1 MEVKIM
7 KDGLVYL
14 IGGRND
20 YSKEIVFE
28 NAEKW
33 DFVVNRTLHDE
44 LTNVVDSDSIEK
56 WVENVEE
63 VIKEKLSEYGPFIE
77 LYIDVEGIGTVWL
90 IPAITHIVRSIY
102 DDEEFSGVFISLI
115 DFDGDN
121 YTCVPIKKFI

>member
-1 MEVKIM
+1 M

-44 LTNVVDSDSIEK
+44 LTNVVDSDSVEK

-90 IPAITHIVRSIY
+90 IPAITQLVRSIY
-102 DDEEFSGVFISLI
+102 DDEEFSGAFISLI

>member
-1 MEVKIM
+1 M

-44 LTNVVDSDSIEK
+44 LTNVVDSDSVEK

-102 DDEEFSGVFISLI
+102 DDEDFTGVFISLI

>member
-1 MEVKIM
+1 M

-33 DFVVNRTLHDE
+33 DFVVNRTLHNE
-44 LTNVVDSDSIEK
+44 LTNVQDSDSIEK
-56 WVENVEE
+56 WVENVES
-63 VIKEKLSEYGPFIE
+63 VLKEKLSEYGPFIE
-77 LYIDVEGIGTVWL
+77 LYIDVDGIGTVWL

>member
-1 MEVKIM
+1 M
-7 KDGLVYL
+7 KDGLVYF

-90 IPAITHIVRSIY
+90 IPAITHITRSIY

>member
-1 MEVKIM
+1 MEKE
-7 KDGLVYL
+7 GLVYF

-44 LTNVVDSDSIEK
+44 LTNVQDSDSIEK

>member
-1 MEVKIM
+1 M
-7 KDGLVYL
+7 KDGLVYF

-63 VIKEKLSEYGPFIE
+63 VIKEKLSEYGPFVE

-102 DDEEFSGVFISLI
+102 DDDEEFSGVFISLI

>member
-1 MEVKIM
+1 M
-7 KDGLVYL
+7 KDGLVYF

-90 IPAITHIVRSIY
+90 IPAITQLVRSIY

-121 YTCVPIKKFI
+121 YTAVPIKKFI

>member
-1 MEVKIM
+1 M

-28 NAEKW
+28 NAENW
-33 DFVVNRTLHDE
+33 DFVVNRTLYDE
-44 LTNVVDSDSIEK
+44 LTNVQDSDSIVT
-56 WVENVEE
+56 WVEHVEE
-63 VIKEKLSEYGPFIE
+63 AIREKKDNYGPSIE

-90 IPAITHIVRSIY
+90 IPAITHITRSIY

>member
-1 MEVKIM
+1 M

-44 LTNVVDSDSIEK
+44 LTNVVGSGSIEK

-77 LYIDVEGIGTVWL
+77 LYIDVEGVGTVWL
-90 IPAITHIVRSIY
+90 IPAITQLVRSIY
-102 DDEEFSGVFISLI
+102 DDEDFTGVFISLI

>member
-1 MEVKIM
+1 M

-28 NAEKW
+28 NAENW

-44 LTNVVDSDSIEK
+44 LSNVNGNDSISK
-56 WVENVEE
+56 WVEHVEE
-63 VIKEKLSEYGPFIE
+63 AINEKKDNYGPSIE

-90 IPAITHIVRSIY
+90 IPAITQLVRSIY

>member
-1 MEVKIM
+1 M
-7 KDGLVYL
+7 KDGLVYF

-63 VIKEKLSEYGPFIE
+63 VIKEKLSEYGPFVE

>member
-1 MEVKIM
+1 M

-90 IPAITHIVRSIY
+90 IPAITQVVRSIY

>member
-1 MEVKIM
+1 M

-90 IPAITHIVRSIY
+90 IPAITQLVRSIY
-102 DDEEFSGVFISLI
+102 DDEDFTGVFISLI

>member
-1 MEVKIM
+1 MEKQ
-7 KDGLVYL
+7 GLVYF

-28 NAEKW
+28 NAENW
-33 DFVVNRTLHDE
+33 DFIVNRTLHDE

-90 IPAITHIVRSIY
+90 IPAITQVVRSIY

>member
-1 MEVKIM
+1 M
-7 KDGLVYL
+7 KEGLVYL

-44 LTNVVDSDSIEK
+44 LTNVVGNDSIEK

-63 VIKEKLSEYGPFIE
+63 VIKEKLSEYGPFVE

>member
-1 MEVKIM
+1 M
-7 KDGLVYL
+7 KEGLVYL

-44 LTNVVDSDSIEK
+44 LTNVQDSDSIEK
-56 WVENVEE
+56 WVENVES
-63 VIKEKLSEYGPFIE
+63 VLKEKLSEYGPFIE

-90 IPAITHIVRSIY
+90 IPAITQLVRSIY
-102 DDEEFSGVFISLI
+102 DDEDFTGVFISLI

>member
-1 MEVKIM
+1 M
-7 KDGLVYL
+7 KKEGKEGLVYF

-77 LYIDVEGIGTVWL
+77 LYIDVDGIGTVWL
-90 IPAITHIVRSIY
+90 IPAITQVVRSIY

>member
-1 MEVKIM
+1 MEKQG
-7 KDGLVYL
+7 KEGLVYF

-28 NAEKW
+28 NADKW

-56 WVENVEE
+56 WVENVES
-63 VIKEKLSEYGPFIE
+63 VLKEKLSEYGPFIE

-90 IPAITHIVRSIY
+90 IPAITHITRSIY

>member
-1 MEVKIM
+1 M
-7 KDGLVYL
+7 KKEGKEGLVYF
-14 IGGRND
+14 IGGRSD

-63 VIKEKLSEYGPFIE
+63 VIKEKLSEYGPFVE

>member
-1 MEVKIM
+1 M
-7 KDGLVYL
+7 KDGLVYF
-14 IGGRND
+14 IGGRSD

-28 NAEKW
+28 NAENW
-33 DFVVNRTLHDE
+33 DFIVNRTLYDE
-44 LTNVVDSDSIEK
+44 LTNVQDSDSVEK
-56 WVENVEE
+56 WVENVES
-63 VIKEKLSEYGPFIE
+63 VLKEKLSEYGPFIE

>member
-1 MEVKIM
+1 M

-28 NAEKW
+28 NAENW

-90 IPAITHIVRSIY
+90 IPAITQLVRSIY
-102 DDEEFSGVFISLI
+102 DDEDFTGVFISLI

>member
-1 MEVKIM
+1 M
-7 KDGLVYL
+7 KDGLVYF

-102 DDEEFSGVFISLI
+102 DDEDFTGVFISLI

>member
-1 MEVKIM
+1 M
-7 KDGLVYL
+7 KDGLVYF

-28 NAEKW
+28 NADKW

-56 WVENVEE
+56 WVENVES
-63 VIKEKLSEYGPFIE
+63 VLKEKLSEYGPFIE

-90 IPAITHIVRSIY
+90 IPAITQVVRSIY
-102 DDEEFSGVFISLI
+102 DDEEFSGVFIPLI

>member
-1 MEVKIM
+1 M

-63 VIKEKLSEYGPFIE
+63 VIKEKKDNYGPSIE

-90 IPAITHIVRSIY
+90 IPAITRLVRSIY
-102 DDEEFSGVFISLI
+102 DDEDFSGVFISLI

-121 YTCVPIKKFI
+121 YTAVPIKKFI

>member
-1 MEVKIM
+1 M
-7 KDGLVYL
+7 KEGLVYL

-90 IPAITHIVRSIY
+90 IPAITQLVRSIY
-102 DDEEFSGVFISLI
+102 DDEDFTGVFISLI

>member
-1 MEVKIM
+1 M
-7 KDGLVYL
+7 KEGLVYL

>member
-1 MEVKIM
+1 M

-28 NAEKW
+28 NAENW
-33 DFVVNRTLHDE
+33 DFVVNRTLYDE
-44 LTNVVDSDSIEK
+44 LTNVQDSDSIAT
-56 WVENVEE
+56 WVGHVEE
-63 VIKEKLSEYGPFIE
+63 AIREKKDNYGPSIE

-90 IPAITHIVRSIY
+90 MPAIAHISRSIY
-102 DDEEFSGVFISLI
+102 EDEDFSGVFISII

-121 YTCVPIKKFI
+121 YVTVPLRKYI

>member
-1 MEVKIM
+1 M
-7 KDGLVYL
+7 KKEGLVYF

-44 LTNVVDSDSIEK
+44 LTNVQDSDSIEK
-56 WVENVEE
+56 WVENVES
-63 VIKEKLSEYGPFIE
+63 VLKEKLSEYGPFIE

-121 YTCVPIKKFI
+121 YTAVPIKKFI

>member
-1 MEVKIM
+1 M
-7 KDGLVYL
+7 KDGLVYF
-14 IGGRND
+14 IGGRSD

-28 NAEKW
+28 NAENW
-33 DFVVNRTLHDE
+33 DFVVNRTLYDE
-44 LTNVVDSDSIEK
+44 LTNVQDSDSIVT
-56 WVENVEE
+56 WVEHVEE
-63 VIKEKLSEYGPFIE
+63 AIREKKDNYGPSIE

-90 IPAITHIVRSIY
+90 IPAITHITRSIY

>member
-1 MEVKIM
+1 M

-14 IGGRND
+14 IGSRND

-28 NAEKW
+28 NAENW
-33 DFVVNRTLHDE
+33 DFIVNRTLHDE

-90 IPAITHIVRSIY
+90 IPAITQLVRSIY
-102 DDEEFSGVFISLI
+102 DDEDFTGVFISLI

>member
-1 MEVKIM
+1 M

-28 NAEKW
+28 NAENW
-33 DFVVNRTLHDE
+33 DFIVNRTLHDE

-90 IPAITHIVRSIY
+90 IPAITQLVRSIY
-102 DDEEFSGVFISLI
+102 DDEDFTGVFISLI

>member
-1 MEVKIM
+1 M
-7 KDGLVYL
+7 KKEGKEGLVYF

-90 IPAITHIVRSIY
+90 IPAITQLVRSIY
-102 DDEEFSGVFISLI
+102 DDEDFTGVFISLI